1 MAEKIITKQREKRRK
16 KRRERKE
23 EREEQRKEE
32 SLGPAKKTERGWEQS
47 PRIDKIRTP
56 RVAVG

>member
-16 KRRERKE
+16 KRRGRKE

-32 SLGPAKKTERGWEQS
+32 SLGPAKKQRERLGAITEDRQN
-47 PRIDKIRTP
+47 PD
-56 RVAVG
+56 A

>member
-16 KRRERKE
+16 KRRGRKE

-32 SLGPAKKTERGWEQS
+32 SLGPAKKQREAGSNHRG
-47 PRIDKIRTP
+47 
-56 RVAVG
+56 